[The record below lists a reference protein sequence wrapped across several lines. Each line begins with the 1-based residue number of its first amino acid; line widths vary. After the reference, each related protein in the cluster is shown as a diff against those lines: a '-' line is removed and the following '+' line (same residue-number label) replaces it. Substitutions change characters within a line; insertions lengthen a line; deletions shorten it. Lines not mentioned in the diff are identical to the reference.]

1 MKLEKYLRS
10 SPVFALN
17 HAYEAVVSRINS
29 ELRKSGLNLL
39 QGLVLTA
46 LFFDEGQEII
56 PSQLASLFK
65 TTRGNMSHI
74 LSHLESKGLIKRI
87 LNPQDARQFFI
98 QLRPE
103 GKRRAIELIKFFD
116 RLQSRFEKK
125 QGTAACEKM
134 TSTIFGLVDVY
145 KSVDR

>member
-1 MKLEKYLRS
+1 
-10 SPVFALN
+10 
-17 HAYEAVVSRINS
+17 
-29 ELRKSGLNLL
+29 
-39 QGLVLTA
+39 
-46 LFFDEGQEII
+46 
-56 PSQLASLFK
+56 
-65 TTRGNMSHI
+65 MSHI

-125 QGTAACEKM
+125 QGTADFEREGEQLNGQKEQ
-134 TSTIFGLVDVY
+134 
-145 KSVDR
+145 